1 MVSASSLL
9 LAASAIAGV
18 FSAPAAAPVSENL
31 NVLQQ
36 RALTSSA
43 TGTSGGYYYSFWTDG
58 SGGVTYANGAAGQY
72 AVSWT
77 GNKGNFVGG
86 KGWSVGSERS
96 ISYSGSYNPVGNS
109 YLSVYGWTTSPLIEY
124 YIVEDFGTY
133 DPSSAATE
141 IGSVTSDG
149 STYKILET
157 TRVNQPS
164 VQGTATFKQYWS
176 VRTSKRTSGTVT
188 TANHFAAWKNLGL
201 TLGSTYNYQI
211 VAVEGYQ
218 SSGSASITVS

>member
-58 SGGVTYANGAAGQY
+58 SGGVTYSNGANGQY

-86 KGWSVGSERS
+86 KGWAVGSER
-96 ISYSGSYNPVGNS
+96 
-109 YLSVYGWTTSPLIEY
+109 
-124 YIVEDFGTY
+124 
-133 DPSSAATE
+133 
-141 IGSVTSDG
+141 
-149 STYKILET
+149 
-157 TRVNQPS
+157 
-164 VQGTATFKQYWS
+164 
-176 VRTSKRTSGTVT
+176 
-188 TANHFAAWKNLGL
+188 
-201 TLGSTYNYQI
+201 
-211 VAVEGYQ
+211 
-218 SSGSASITVS
+218 

>member
-1 MVSASSLL
+1 MVSTKTLL
-9 LAASAIAGV
+9 LAATTIASV
-18 FSAPAAAPVSENL
+18 FSAPAAAPLSENL
-31 NVLQQ
+31 NILE
-36 RALTSSA
+36 RRLTSSA

-58 SGGVTYANGAAGQY
+58 SGGVTYANGVKGQY

-86 KGWSVGSERS
+86 KGWAIGSARP
-96 ISYSGSYNPVGNS
+96 ITYTASYNPTGNS
-109 YLSVYGWTTSPLIEY
+109 YLSIYGWTTSPLIEY
-124 YIVEDFGTY
+124 YIVEDYGTY

-141 IGSVTSDG
+141 IGSITSDG

-157 TRVNQPS
+157 TRTNQPS

-176 VRTSKRTSGTVT
+176 VRVDKRTSGTVT
-188 TANHFAAWKNLGL
+188 TANHFAAWKKLGL
-201 TLGSTYNYQI
+201 VLGGFNYQI

-218 SSGSASITVS
+218 SSGSANVTVS